1 MSNYTKKLR
10 KYLSMEFVMRT
21 IITGKAS
28 EKDAGEATK
37 ELYRSVGHGLK
48 GLLYCIGIA
57 LIILALNMK

>member
-10 KYLSMEFVMRT
+10 KYLSMEFVMKT

-37 ELYRSVGHGLK
+37 ELYKSVGQGIK
-48 GLLYCIGIA
+48 VFLYCAG
-57 LIILALNMK
+57 LALVVLAFSMK